1 MTTTRRSFLK
11 TSAVAATGLVI
22 AVKLP
27 AFASGDA
34 SSVFAPNAYIQIT
47 PDNVVRL
54 WVTRSEMGQ
63 GVRTTLPMMLAEEL
77 EADWQQIQLAQASTS
92 EQFKGIRLRTS
103 GSGSTVG
110 TYAALRKAGATAR
123 EMLVAAAA
131 ESWQVQPAACAA
143 KQGSVIHVPT
153 GRRLTYGQLA
163 TSAARQEVPKNPT
176 LKSPKDFLLIG
187 KPRKRT
193 DGAAIVEGRA
203 MFGIDT
209 RVLGMLYAVMERCP
223 VLGGKLARCD
233 AGKAL
238 ALMGVRYVAPIKS
251 GLSPG
256 VAVVAEN
263 TWSALKGREALQIE
277 WDLGPHRDFSSGRF
291 LQEMHAALAQD
302 GYFVRNDGDA
312 TAAIRSAT
320 HTLEAIYEF
329 PYQAHAPLETMNC
342 VADVRKDSCEIWVP
356 SQCPNEARNEVA
368 KMLGLPPEA
377 VTVHVTLLGGGFGRR
392 LFSDYV
398 HETVE
403 LSREIGKPV
412 QLLWTRSDDMRFGY
426 FQPPSVERI
435 TGAFD
440 AERQPVA
447 WLQKSAGC
455 DLSMIPATE
464 AELKNPRRYF
474 ENEEP
479 WGSFD
484 NPYNFSHLKADFV
497 PLDSPVPTGPW
508 RAVMYPARVFARE
521 SFLDEMA
528 HWANQDPLEFR
539 LRLLAPGD
547 VLKIGG
553 QKINRSRLIRVL
565 QVAAEKSNWKRP
577 IARSKDR
584 LWGRGIACNVYDADC
599 FIAQVAEV
607 SVGKESHDI
616 RVHRIVCVVDCG
628 LVINPQGLDGQAESG
643 ITWGLSATLHGGID
657 FQNGGAVQTSYA
669 DFRII
674 SIDEAPAIE
683 THLVE
688 SGHPPAG
695 FGETAV
701 PPVAPAVANAI
712 FAATGKRIRQ
722 LPITAEKLK
731 KA

>member
-1 MTTTRRSFLK
+1 MTITRRTFVK
-11 TSAVAATGLVI
+11 TSAAAATGLVI

-27 AFASGDA
+27 SFASGNA
-34 SSVFAPNAYIQIT
+34 APGFAPNAYIQIT

-77 EADWQQIQLAQASTS
+77 DADWQQVQLAQASTS

-131 ESWQVQPAACAA
+131 ESWQVQPATCAA
-143 KQGSVIHVPT
+143 KQGSVSHLPT

-163 TSAARQEVPKNPT
+163 SSAARQEVPKNPT

-193 DGAAIVEGRA
+193 DGAAIVAGRA

-209 RVLGMLYAVMERCP
+209 RIPGMLYAVMERCP
-223 VLGGKLARCD
+223 VLGGKPASYD
-233 AGKAL
+233 ASKAL
-238 ALMGVRYVAPIKS
+238 ALKGVRYVAPIKS

-256 VAVVAEN
+256 VAVVADN
-263 TWSALKGREALQIE
+263 TWSALKGREALKME
-277 WDLGPHRDFSSGRF
+277 WDLGPHRNFSSAQF
-291 LQEMHAALAQD
+291 VDELHAALAQD

-312 TAAIRSAT
+312 PAAIRSAVN
-320 HTLEAIYEF
+320 TLEATYEF

-342 VADVRKDSCEIWVP
+342 VADVRKDACEIWVP
-356 SQCPNEARNEVA
+356 SQCPNEARNEA
-368 KMLGLPPEA
+368 AQMLGLPPEA

-398 HETVE
+398 HQTVE

-435 TGAFD
+435 TGAWD
-440 AERQPVA
+440 AEHKPVA

-455 DLSMIPATE
+455 DLSMIPSTD

-484 NPYNFSHLKADFV
+484 NPYNFPHLKADFV

-528 HWANQDPLEFR
+528 AKANQDPLAFR

-553 QKINRSRLIRVL
+553 QKIDRSRLIRVL
-565 QVAAEKSNWKRP
+565 QVAAEKSDWSRP
-577 IARSKDR
+577 ISQSGDR

-607 SVGKESHDI
+607 SVGKTSHDI

-657 FQNGGAVQTSYA
+657 FRNGGALQTSYA
-669 DFRII
+669 DFRVI

-683 THLVE
+683 THIVD

-712 FAATGKRIRQ
+712 FAATGKRMRQ
-722 LPITAEKLK
+722 LPITPEKLK
-731 KA
+731 SA